1 MAAAADSPARQVL
14 HSPNGHS
21 TDGHPGEQLDA
32 SENHSCREPCAGDF
46 RLVEEPPD
54 FFLAA
59 NPSTKQL
66 EAFRAFS
73 ESARAARNEFLMGMK
88 ASGSCTE
95 AEADSP
101 ADTRSKSAFVS
112 RTLSRPSSGREG
124 HSASE
129 TPGAAQLKYP
139 EGASPSSDA
148 EAAAAAPGDAYP
160 EVPELAGSTRLLRYL
175 QGFDYDATAANN
187 AYRRHMKWRE
197 EMSLNSNKRR
207 TVVESMLLPM
217 RPEASPKHAD
227 VTRFFSTNPVL
238 RRDGGRAPSLDI
250 CAAAAAAAS
259 APGGGD
265 SLLQALSDKALDAV
279 ILDKQG
285 NIISIERPGLLDVN
299 GLFSAVSEE
308 EFLGWHSD
316 ILEFRCMLLDVWV
329 WDELVRMSMLSR
341 KFNRMV
347 RVTAVV
353 DLQGLSTRILNRRAL
368 NLLRRT
374 ISSASENYPESI
386 GTMYFINTP
395 RTFSTLWSAIRG
407 WLRERTINKIKLLSS
422 DAESVLV
429 KNIGGYALP
438 PSLGGICTS
447 SLADVPPLET
457 DLGPGSMILNVGAR
471 RCNQAVE
478 LIPQKSVV
486 QWAWVAEDFDVG
498 FSAIWRSQSGNE
510 SIIEEHRKY
519 PPRKRVSGVVS
530 AEQEGTLILSFDN
543 SWGLISSRRVR
554 YKIEVMQASA
564 DAVPAHSCGED
575 ANVI

>member
-1 MAAAADSPARQVL
+1 MLQESEKRMAAAAGSPARQVFD
-14 HSPNGHS
+14 SPNGQFNNRQ
-21 TDGHPGEQLDA
+21 PGEEPNAPADRV
-32 SENHSCREPCAGDF
+32 CRAPYAGDF
-46 RLVEEPPD
+46 RLVEEPPE

-66 EAFRAFS
+66 EAFRDFT
-73 ESARAARNEFLMGMK
+73 ESARAARNEFLRGMK
-88 ASGSCTE
+88 ASDSGVEAAAGSSACI
-95 AEADSP
+95 
-101 ADTRSKSAFVS
+101 RSKSAFLS
-112 RTLSRPSSGREG
+112 RTLSRPTRGTES
-124 HSASE
+124 HY
-129 TPGAAQLKYP
+129 AAKSQEVPPLKYP
-139 EGASPSSDA
+139 EDASATSDA
-148 EAAAAAPGDAYP
+148 EAAVPAPDDAYP

-175 QGFDYDATAANN
+175 QGFDYDATAAKN

-207 TVVESMLLPM
+207 IVVESMLLPM
-217 RPEASPKHAD
+217 RPEASPKHTD

-238 RRDGGRAPSLDI
+238 RRDAGEGLSVDV

-259 APGGGD
+259 APGGGN

-285 NIISIERPGLLDVN
+285 NIISIERPGMLDVN

-308 EFLGWHSD
+308 EFLEWHSD
-316 ILEFRCMLLDVWV
+316 ILEFRSMLLDV
-329 WDELVRMSMLSR
+329 LSR

-347 RVTAVV
+347 RVTAVI

-407 WLRERTINKIKLLSS
+407 WLRERTIDKIKLLSS

-429 KNIGGYALP
+429 RNIGGYALP

-447 SLADVPPLET
+447 PLADFPPLET

-478 LIPQKSVV
+478 LIPQRSVV

-498 FSAIWRSQSGNE
+498 FSAIWRSHSGDE
-510 SIIEEHRKY
+510 SILEEHRKY

-530 AEQEGTLILSFDN
+530 AEREGTLILSFDN

-554 YKIEVMQASA
+554 YKIEVMQAPP
-564 DAVPAHSCGED
+564 DAVPEHICTEAAKVG
-575 ANVI
+575 

>member
-1 MAAAADSPARQVL
+1 MLQDGAERMPGAADPPARQASD
-14 HSPNGHS
+14 SPNGHS
-21 TDGHPGEQLDA
+21 KDGQSGERLDA
-32 SENHSCREPCAGDF
+32 PAGAAYMAPRAGDF
-46 RLVEEPPD
+46 RLIEEPPE

-66 EAFRAFS
+66 EAFRAFT
-73 ESARAARNEFLMGMK
+73 ESAKVARSEFLRGMK
-88 ASGSCTE
+88 ASDNSTE
-95 AEADSP
+95 AATDSP
-101 ADTRSKSAFVS
+101 PCTHSKPAFVG
-112 RTLSRPSSGREG
+112 RTLNRSSRGREV
-124 HSASE
+124 HSAAKI
-129 TPGAAQLKYP
+129 PQAAQHRHP
-139 EGASPSSDA
+139 EGACAASDA
-148 EAAAAAPGDAYP
+148 EAAASTPHDAYP

-197 EMSLNSNKRR
+197 EMSLNSDKRR

-217 RPEASPKHAD
+217 RPEASPKHAE

-238 RRDGGRAPSLDI
+238 RRDEGRGPSLDT

-265 SLLQALSDKALDAV
+265 SLLQALSEKALDAV
-279 ILDKQG
+279 ILDQQG

-316 ILEFRCMLLDVWV
+316 ILEFRCMLLDV
-329 WDELVRMSMLSR
+329 LSR

-395 RTFSTLWSAIRG
+395 RTFATLWSAIRG
-407 WLRERTINKIKLLSS
+407 WLRERTINKIKLLSG

-438 PSLGGICTS
+438 PSLGGSCTS

-457 DLGPGSMILNVGAR
+457 DLGPGSTVLNVAAR
-471 RCNQAVE
+471 RCNQAME
-478 LIPQKSVV
+478 LIPQKSIV

-498 FSAIWRSQSGNE
+498 FSAIWRAQSGNE
-510 SIIEEHRKY
+510 SILEEHRKY
-519 PPRKRVSGVVS
+519 PPRKRVSGVVR

-554 YKIEVMQASA
+554 YKIEIMRASG
-564 DAVPAHSCGED
+564 DAVPGHICSEE
-575 ANVI
+575 ANVV